1 MRLCDTNEKNNKS
14 MGVFKISNCIST
26 PMNRFDAADKI
37 RGEARYI
44 GDMFF
49 EEFFYAKTLRSTMAR
64 AKILSIEYPELPEGY
79 YIVDKN
85 DIPNKNRVKI
95 VTYDMPFFAEDTVN
109 YIGEPIALVVGKEK
123 NIIEEL
129 LAKVKVNYEIL
140 DPIYTIEEASCK
152 LPIYGKDNLYADYHY
167 KKGDIQQA
175 YKEAY
180 KVFTKEYE
188 TGYQEH
194 IYLEPQ
200 GVAASYKDGKVT
212 IYGSMQCPYYVKDAV
227 VEALGFEG
235 NRVQIIQTTTGGAFG
250 GKEEYP
256 SLTGGHVAFATI
268 KCNKPVVLIFDRDED
283 IECTT
288 KRHPS
293 KIKVTMLVDKYNKI
307 IGIDN
312 DIRLD
317 GGAYCG
323 LTNIVLQRAMF
334 TATGVYNIP
343 NVSVRGRAIAT
354 NTVPGGGF
362 RGFGAPQGFFALE
375 MHMEYI
381 AKELGLTSLEFKKIN
396 LAKTG
401 DLTST
406 GGVYRGYVPTK
417 ELIDRIEEMSQ
428 YSKKYKEYKSS
439 DTLKGIG
446 MSLFF
451 HGGGFTGSGERDHIK
466 AVVKLRKYKDD
477 SVEILIS
484 NVEMGQG
491 TQTTLRKIVAM
502 ELKVPI
508 NKIILVNP
516 DTDRVPNSGP
526 TVASRTIM
534 IVGKLLQKAAIKLKE
549 CWISGE
555 EQQITENYKFPDGF
569 YWDDSKFEGDAY
581 NEYSWGANVVEVL
594 VNPLTF
600 EVKVLGVYAV
610 FDIGVPIDE
619 KIIRGQIDG
628 GMLQGLG
635 HGSIEKLEINNGRL
649 IQRTNTDYVIPTA
662 LDFPKIESA
671 TIRNPY
677 ENGPFGA
684 KSAGE
689 LTFIGAPVAYALAIE
704 NALGIDICKI
714 PVTPEYL
721 MEVMNNE

>member
-1 MRLCDTNEKNNKS
+1 
-14 MGVFKISNCIST
+14 
-26 PMNRFDAADKI
+26 MNRFDAADKI

>member
-1 MRLCDTNEKNNKS
+1 

>member
-293 KIKVTMLVDKYNKI
+293 KIKVTMLVDKDNKI

-417 ELIDRIEEMSQ
+417 ELIGRIEEMSQ

-555 EQQITENYKFPDGF
+555 EQQITENYKFPDEF

-581 NEYSWGANVVEVL
+581 NEYSWGANVVEVE

-689 LTFIGAPVAYALAIE
+689 LTFIGAPVAYALAVE

>member
-1 MRLCDTNEKNNKS
+1 MRLCDTNEENNKS

-37 RGEARYI
+37 RGEAKYI

-123 NIIEEL
+123 NIIAEL

-293 KIKVTMLVDKYNKI
+293 KIKVTMLVDKDNKI

-555 EQQITENYKFPDGF
+555 EQQITENYKFPDEF

-581 NEYSWGANVVEVL
+581 NEYSWGANVVEVE

-689 LTFIGAPVAYALAIE
+689 LTFIGAPVAYALAVE

>member
-1 MRLCDTNEKNNKS
+1 M
-14 MGVFKISNCIST
+14 FKINKCIST
-26 PMNRFDAADKI
+26 PINRFDAKDKI
-37 RGEARYI
+37 KGEAKYV
-44 GDMFF
+44 GDMDF
-49 EEFFYAKTLRSTMAR
+49 EDLLYAKTLRSTMAR
-64 AKILSIEYPELPEGY
+64 AKILSIEYPSLPEGY
-79 YIVDKN
+79 FIVDKN
-85 DIPNKNRVKI
+85 DIPSKNKVKI

-109 YIGEPIALVVGKEK
+109 YIGEPIALIVGKDK
-123 NIIEEL
+123 KIILDL
-129 LAKVKVNYEIL
+129 LAKVKVNYEAL
-140 DPIYTIEEASCK
+140 DPIFNIEESTYK
-152 LPIYGKDNLYADYHY
+152 SPIYGTDNLFADYNY

-200 GVAASYKDGKVT
+200 GIAATYSNGKVS
-212 IYGSMQCPYYVKDAV
+212 IYGSIQCPYYVKDAV
-227 VEALGFEG
+227 VEALGFEE

-256 SLTGGHVAFATI
+256 SLTGGHVAFAAI
-268 KCNKPVVLIFDRDED
+268 KAKKPVMLIFDRDED

-293 KIKVTMLVDKYNKI
+293 KLKVTMLIDKNNKI

-334 TATGVYNIP
+334 AATGVYNVP
-343 NVSVRGRAIAT
+343 NVRVRGRAFAT

-375 MHMEYI
+375 MHMEYV
-381 AKELGLTSLEFKKIN
+381 ANELKLTPLEFKKLN
-396 LAKTG
+396 LVNTG
-401 DLTST
+401 DFTST

-417 ELIDRIEEMSQ
+417 DLINKIEDMSQ
-428 YSKKYKEYKSS
+428 YSKKYDEYRSNNC
-439 DTLKGIG
+439 LKGIG

-502 ELKVPI
+502 EIGIPVDKV
-508 NKIILVNP
+508 ILSNP
-516 DTDRVPNSGP
+516 DTDRVPDSGP

-534 IVGKLLQKAAIKLKE
+534 IVGKLLQQAAARLKQ
-549 CWISGE
+549 CWLSGE
-555 EQQITENYKFPDGF
+555 DQQITENYKFPQGF

-581 NEYSWGANVVEVL
+581 NEYSWGANVVEVE
-594 VNPLTF
+594 VNPLTY
-600 EVKVLGVYAV
+600 EIKVLGVYGV
-610 FDIGVPIDE
+610 FDVGVAIDE

-635 HGSIEKLEINNGRL
+635 FGSIEKMEIRKGRL
-649 IQRTNTDYVIPTA
+649 VQRTNTDYVIPTA

-671 TIRNPY
+671 IITNPY
-677 ENGPFGA
+677 DNGPFGA

-689 LTFIGAPVAYALAIE
+689 LTFVGAPVAYALAVR
-704 NALGIDICKI
+704 NALGKNITEI

>member
-1 MRLCDTNEKNNKS
+1 MRLCDTNEENNKS

-123 NIIEEL
+123 NIIAEL

-256 SLTGGHVAFATI
+256 SLIGGHVAFATI

-293 KIKVTMLVDKYNKI
+293 KIKVTMLVDKDNKI

-343 NVSVRGRAIAT
+343 NVSIRGRAIAT

-375 MHMEYI
+375 MHMEYV
-381 AKELGLTSLEFKKIN
+381 AKELGLTPLEFKKIN

-508 NKIILVNP
+508 SKIILVNP

-555 EQQITENYKFPDGF
+555 EQQITENYKFPDEF

-581 NEYSWGANVVEVL
+581 NEYSWGANVVEVK

-689 LTFIGAPVAYALAIE
+689 LTFIGAPVAYALAVE